1 MQNTKFCIENNIARC
16 KNRKREIEIEMAKL
30 QREREV
36 IDNAQ
41 TDFEIILDHYN
52 HDKAEGEEANE

>member
-16 KNRKREIEIEMAKL
+16 KNRKIEIEIEMAKL

-41 TDFEIILDHYN
+41 TDFEIILDHYIA
-52 HDKAEGEEANE
+52 DTEKAGE

>member
-16 KNRKREIEIEMAKL
+16 KNRKKEIDIEMAKL

-41 TDFEIILDHYN
+41 TDFEIILDHYMADN
-52 HDKAEGEEANE
+52 KEVSNE